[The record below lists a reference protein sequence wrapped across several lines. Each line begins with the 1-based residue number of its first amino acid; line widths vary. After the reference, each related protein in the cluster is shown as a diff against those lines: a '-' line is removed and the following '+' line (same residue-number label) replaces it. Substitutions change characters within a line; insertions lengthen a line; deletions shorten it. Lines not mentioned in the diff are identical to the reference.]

1 MIKKHPLNL
10 QAIFWI
16 LVCKF
21 SFVIMMAM
29 GKASILPTMQI
40 NFCRSFSIFLIT
52 GSMILFNKDLTFKTS
67 NPKLQFLKVS
77 VGAFGMIGYFY
88 AFRYLEMAQAATLS
102 FSQALILPIFAFF
115 FLREKIG
122 KGRIT
127 ALIVGYV
134 GTLIALNPVYG
145 TFDTAEAIMLI
156 ASACGAFAVVCAK
169 KLTAKD
175 SPILLMFYSGL
186 ATSVLLAVYYSLKGN
201 MMDFG
206 PEGEWFSLTVEHIKF
221 FAMLVFISFIM
232 QYSYIK
238 AYSLADVGFLAP
250 FDYIKL
256 IISSVFSLLIFHQTP
271 SIETILGAALIVGST
286 LYLTKKDIHK
296 EPQYE
301 YKNTPQ

>member
-1 MIKKHPLNL
+1 VIKKHPLNL

-16 LVCKF
+16 LACKF

-29 GKASILPTMQI
+29 GKASSLPTMQI
-40 NFCRSFSIFLIT
+40 NFFRSFSICLIA
-52 GSMILFNKDLTFKTS
+52 GCMVFFNKDLTFKTS
-67 NPKLQFLKVS
+67 NPKLQLLKVS

-102 FSQALILPIFAFF
+102 FSQALLLPIFAF
-115 FLREKIG
+115 LVLGEKIG
-122 KGRIT
+122 KGRIA
-127 ALIVGYV
+127 ALIVGYT

-145 TFDTAEAIMLI
+145 TFNAPEIIMLI
-156 ASACGAFAVVCAK
+156 ASGCGAFAVVCAK

-186 ATSVLLAVYYSLKGN
+186 ATSVLLGLYYTLKGD
-201 MMDFG
+201 MIDFG
-206 PEGEWFSLTVEHIKF
+206 PEGEWRALTMDDAKF

-250 FDYIKL
+250 FDYLKL
-256 IISSVFSLLIFHQTP
+256 IISSVFSLLIFHQAP

-296 EPQYE
+296 DPQYR
-301 YKNTPQ
+301 YKDTP